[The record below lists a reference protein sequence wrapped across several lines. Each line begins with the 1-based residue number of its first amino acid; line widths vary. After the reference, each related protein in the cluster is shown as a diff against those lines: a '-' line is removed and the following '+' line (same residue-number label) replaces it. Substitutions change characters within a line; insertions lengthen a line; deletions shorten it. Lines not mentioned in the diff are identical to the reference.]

1 MRRQR
6 NRGGAT
12 PLSRA
17 QPTHRVWCARQVT
30 QLKAANERLQQRL
43 AMLEL
48 RLNSESTAS
57 MPSPH
62 PPALPPR
69 VASSNHSIN
78 VRTALCHPP
87 SAFCNSPSA
96 QVSSPLEHEHPMLPH
111 ASPVSRR
118 VSRCLLCWLC
128 RPQTAT
134 YGHQEPARAV
144 PRALWTH
151 ALL

>member
-43 AMLEL
+43 TMLEL
-48 RLNSESTAS
+48 RLNSESTTS
-57 MPSPH
+57 LPSPH
-62 PPALPPR
+62 PPPLPPR

-87 SAFCNSPSA
+87 SAFCNPPEA
-96 QVSSPLEHEHPMLPH
+96 QVSSHLEHEQPMLPH
-111 ASPVSRR
+111 ASPVSQR
-118 VSRCLLCWLC
+118 VSRCPLCWPC
-128 RPQTAT
+128 RPHTRT
-134 YGHQEPARAV
+134 HRHQHPLRAV